1 MHNYL
6 GIVIE
11 NSLRQPDAIS
21 QSIIKTRRRG
31 SWTFLLVSVPENEL
45 DAHIRRLQANMVT
58 DDEWYA
64 HYFRGD
70 ELIVV
75 FRDAAFPVAVDPA
88 SWGPAVTYGLS
99 VGVPAEQLDFT
110 PRTAPDA
117 EAFFTTN

>member
-1 MHNYL
+1 MQNFL

-11 NSLRQPDAIS
+11 NSLRDPGVIAPTVV
-21 QSIIKTRRRG
+21 KTRRGRA
-31 SWTFLLVSVPENEL
+31 WTFLLVSVPVNEL
-45 DAHIRRLQANMVT
+45 DEHIRRLQANMVI

-75 FRDAAFPVAVDPA
+75 FRDAAFPVTVDPA
-88 SWGPAVTYGLS
+88 SWEPAVTYGLS

-117 EAFFTTN
+117 ESFFG